1 MLERGASATYSSPV
15 GDVAGAWNGWPPH
28 EGRPPRRRETTMYTL
43 TPRTE
48 VAADLEHLSRLVT
61 EDGER
66 ISDPDLDRWVADVDA
81 EALRA
86 LYRDMVLVRRI
97 DAEGVALQ
105 RQGQL
110 GLWAPCQG
118 QEGVQV
124 GTARALRSDDFA
136 FPSYREIGVQHVRGA
151 KPADFVIAWRGEEH
165 STYNPYDIGTA
176 TPQII
181 SGAQSLHA
189 VGYAMG
195 VQRDGTDQVAAAYF
209 GDGASSQ
216 GDVNEAMVFA
226 SSFRAPVV
234 FVCTNNQWAI
244 SEPVTVQAKFPIAG
258 RAPGFGIPSMR
269 IDGNDVLASLAAM
282 RWALDH
288 ARNGKGPA
296 FIEAVTYRM
305 GPHTTS
311 DDPTRY
317 RDRDEVERWR
327 RRDPI
332 ARIEA
337 LLRAEGGFDDAF
349 AAEVAAEADRWGADV
364 RSACLSARTKQPI
377 EVFDHVYDEPH
388 VGLDEQRNWFSSYLD
403 GFASTELSTGAGA
416 EAAR

>member
-1 MLERGASATYSSPV
+1 MAHTQTPTADLATDV
-15 GDVAGAWNGWPPH
+15 DDVA
-28 EGRPPRRRETTMYTL
+28 
-43 TPRTE
+43 
-48 VAADLEHLSRLVT
+48 RLLNP
-61 EDGER
+61 DGER
-66 ISDPDLDRWVADVDA
+66 VADPDLDPWVKDVSVDT
-81 EALRA
+81 LRG
-86 LYRDMVLVRRI
+86 LYRDMVIVRRI
-97 DAEGVALQ
+97 DTEGIALQ
-105 RQGQL
+105 RQGQV

-118 QEGVQV
+118 QEAVQV
-124 GTARALRSDDFA
+124 GTARAFRDDDFV
-136 FPSYREIGVQHVRGA
+136 FPSYREIGVNYVRGA
-151 KPADFVIAWRGEEH
+151 KPADFVLAWRGEAH
-165 STYNPYDIGTA
+165 STYNPYEINTA

-181 SGAQSLHA
+181 IGAQSLHA

-195 VQRDGTDQVAAAYF
+195 IQRDGTDQVAAAYF

-269 IDGNDVLASLAAM
+269 VDGNDALACLAAM
-282 RWALDH
+282 RWALDN
-288 ARNGKGPA
+288 ARAGGGPA

-317 RDRDEVERWR
+317 RDRDEVEAWR

-332 ARIEA
+332 ARLEA
-337 LLRAEGGFDDAF
+337 LLRTEGAFDDEFVAQ
-349 AAEVAAEADRWGADV
+349 VAADADAFGADV
-364 RSACLSARTKQPI
+364 RAATLGAKTREPLT
-377 EVFDHVYDEPH
+377 VLDDVYAEPH
-388 VGLDEQRNWFSSYLD
+388 SGLDEQRRWYGAYLD
-403 GFASTELSTGAGA
+403 GFADE
-416 EAAR
+416 EVAR